1 MQLFI
6 DFLDPEEGGKDFLRN
21 VSKYL
26 HINTT
31 VYLASFESL

>member
-6 DFLDPEEGGKDFLRN
+6 EVLDPEEGGKDFHRN

-26 HINTT
+26 HINTA
-31 VYLASFESL
+31 VYFESFESL